1 MKKIG
6 IIGCGWLGGKI
17 ASYFKSINWEIYTF
31 NSSCSNK
38 EKNLKQGYVAHQIDF
53 SSDTISADFFIHFD
67 AIIIALPMSRNKV
80 IEELSLIFTNT
91 SNAIHKTNAIIFLCS
106 STGIY
111 PQKKGFFNEN
121 SFKNEELDLK
131 IFSLE
136 QIILNKLPKVNIL
149 RLGGL
154 MGEERVFSNYFSSQD
169 SLDAVNHI
177 HYVDIVQIIKRM
189 IFNKMNSKTYNVV
202 APLHPSKKAI
212 FEFQKNKLG
221 IDITTSDSRIISS
234 DLLIKELDYTFIYP
248 NPVYF

>member
-1 MKKIG
+1 MNKIG

-53 SSDTISADFFIHFD
+53 SRDTISADFFIHFD
-67 AIIIALPMSRNKV
+67 AIIIALPMSRNKN
-80 IEELSLIFTNT
+80 IEELSLIFTNI
-91 SNAIHKTNAIIFLCS
+91 SNAIHKTKAIIFLCS

-131 IFSLE
+131 ILSLE
-136 QIILNKLPKVNIL
+136 QIILNKLPNVNIL

-154 MGEERVFSNYFSSQD
+154 MGEERVFSNYFSSKD

-212 FEFQKNKLG
+212 FEFQKNKLE